1 MEKNELFTSVKPGK
15 ALAIMAI
22 PTIISQVVILVYNLA
37 DIWFIGRTNDP
48 YMLAKYLGIDVAY
61 KHFGNLKGMYTV
73 VNRCSYIYL
82 HDELDEATEKLV
94 LTHELGH
101 HFFHKDLAEMGL
113 QEYSLY
119 DMTSKPE
126 MEANIFAANMLISDD
141 EILFFG
147 NQDYT
152 SEQAAS
158 ELSVPNQLVQIKLMD
173 MNRRGYDFKLRIIPR
188 ADFLG

>member
-1 MEKNELFTSVKPGK
+1 MYMTKEVIYMLRDKIYDFTNKIK
-15 ALAIMAI
+15 K
-22 PTIISQVVILVYNLA
+22 Q
-37 DIWFIGRTNDP
+37 FRTNDP
-48 YMLAKYLGIDVAY
+48 YQLAKYLGIDVAY

-141 EILFFG
+141 DILFFAT
-147 NQDYT
+147 QDYT

-173 MNRRGYDFKLRIIPR
+173 MNRRGYDFKLSIIPR